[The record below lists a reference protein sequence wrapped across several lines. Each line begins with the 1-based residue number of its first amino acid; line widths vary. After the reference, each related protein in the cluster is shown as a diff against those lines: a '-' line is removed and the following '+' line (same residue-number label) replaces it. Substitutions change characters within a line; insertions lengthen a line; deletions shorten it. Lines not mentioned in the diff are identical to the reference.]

1 MKTVV
6 ITGASSGIGLATT
19 EACIKAG
26 HRVFATARKAEDLE
40 KLNALGA
47 SAVFMELTDKASV
60 EAAADEILAKS
71 DKHINALFN
80 NAGYGLQ
87 LAMEDAGWDELAE
100 QHITN
105 VIGPIHLSNRLLP
118 AMPKGSKLI
127 FNSSILGLITV
138 AFRGPYCMSKY
149 ALEAAADAYR
159 LELESAGI
167 DVHVIQPGPIEA
179 DFRQRTWQELQ
190 KTLDPD
196 NTRLDYSEH
205 ITRLTNPGVSPGTL
219 PADSCATIVL
229 GMIEGSHRKN
239 RYLITGIAKKAA
251 IAKRVLGTAFH
262 KVARKAEPVRV
273 RSK

>member
-6 ITGASSGIGLATT
+6 ITGASSGIGLATAK
-19 EACIKAG
+19 ACIKAG
-26 HRVFATARKAEDLE
+26 HRVFATARKADDLD
-40 KLNALGA
+40 KLHELGA
-47 SAVFMELTDKASV
+47 TAVAMELSDKASV
-60 EAAADEILAKS
+60 EAAADELLAKS
-71 DKHINALFN
+71 GNRIDALFN

-105 VIGPIHLSNRLLP
+105 VIGPIHLTNRLLP
-118 AMPKGSKLI
+118 AMPEGSKLI

-167 DVHVIQPGPIEA
+167 DVHLLQPGPIEA

-190 KTLDPD
+190 KTLNPD
-196 NTRLDYSEH
+196 TARLDYSNH
-205 ITRLTNPGVSPGTL
+205 IQRLTNPGNSPGTL
-219 PADSCATIVL
+219 PASSCAEIVL

-239 RYLITGIAKKAA
+239 RYLVTDIAKKAA
-251 IAKRVLGTAFH
+251 IAKRVMGSAFH
-262 KVARKAEPVRV
+262 KLARKAEPVRA
-273 RSK
+273 RSR